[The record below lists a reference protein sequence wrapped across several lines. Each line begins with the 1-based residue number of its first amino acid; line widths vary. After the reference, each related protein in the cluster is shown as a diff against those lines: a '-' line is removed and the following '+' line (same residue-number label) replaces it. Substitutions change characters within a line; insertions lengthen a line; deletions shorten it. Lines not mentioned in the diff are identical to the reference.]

1 MRNSQLKAFHAV
13 AVHGGFSRAAAAMNL
28 TQPAISDQVRKLE
41 QDYDVLLFS
50 RHNRQV
56 TLTPQGSRLLDI
68 IRPMF
73 EIQARA
79 AEYLSESRAQ
89 TTGRLRIIADSAY
102 HVTGVLSQ
110 FSQLYPGVQLSL
122 RSGNSAEVE
131 DALANYDA
139 DIGVLGTVPKKDKF
153 LSVYLGSTPIVA
165 FAARS
170 MSVNFDVP
178 LDLTKLAKLPLV
190 LRENGSKTRQ
200 KLEDAAKAVGTKLTP
215 AIEAEGR
222 EAVREIVAAG
232 AGIGFVSQAEYGQ
245 DNRLVSFPIDGPSI
259 PMEETVVCI
268 RARAEVRLIRTF
280 MGIAKK
286 MSGRQP

>member
-245 DNRLVSFPIDGPSI
+245 DSRLVSFPIKDPEI

-286 MSGRQP
+286 MSGQQP